1 MGSLKHDATVWS
13 LWTQLL
19 CVTEGPVNTASGL
32 NGKLPVFEWWIAQLQ
47 TLYAASPAINA
58 APGVQCTAEQRSY
71 LQQVVLSVDKWVGRA
86 IILTRRHAS
95 RDAMSSSLVFNR
107 GAYASQ
113 HKYLR
118 ARGMSLY
125 LNAEGSPNVLQE
137 IYQPALER
145 INQCRH
151 VHIEIAAARNIAH
164 IFMNFLLAI
173 GLSHIAHLGFVLC
186 PADTPP
192 KEHLVLID
200 AGQGIEIRPVSAAE
214 SVANAMHAPSEIKR
228 ASRTIRQNPAFGKV
242 YPQVY
247 Q

>member
-1 MGSLKHDATVWS
+1 
-13 LWTQLL
+13 
-19 CVTEGPVNTASGL
+19 
-32 NGKLPVFEWWIAQLQ
+32 
-47 TLYAASPAINA
+47 
-58 APGVQCTAEQRSY
+58 
-71 LQQVVLSVDKWVGRA
+71 
-86 IILTRRHAS
+86 
-95 RDAMSSSLVFNR
+95 
-107 GAYASQ
+107 
-113 HKYLR
+113 
-118 ARGMSLY
+118 
-125 LNAEGSPNVLQE
+125 
-137 IYQPALER
+137 
-145 INQCRH
+145 